1 MLDARQSSHR
11 NENAYEDNDTL
22 PGSNQLD
29 TLPTLRFEDTEQGCV
44 KMKGRNARRG
54 VIFVGP
60 GADSQGGIA
69 AVISNYRKTA
79 FWTNHRCYRYSST
92 KDHGNKLIGAVADIF
107 RVFLY
112 AATVWYPNRP
122 AAVSIH
128 SSHSGSFYRKLAYI
142 LISKLFHI
150 PVVLHIHPAA
160 FVNFHQNGNGL
171 RRACIRAAGKLSDQV
186 VCLSTQTSDALS
198 DVFGT
203 AKLRTLGNPVDI
215 ALFERQYSTQRS
227 GRPQILFMGW
237 IVKSKGV
244 YDLVDAIPTVLK
256 HFPNAIFLF
265 AGNKEIDSLRRMI
278 SERGLDNSAEVLGW
292 VSGRQKLD
300 LIHSSYALVLPS
312 YTEGL
317 PNVILEAMAGRLPI
331 ITTPVGGIPSV
342 LEDEKTA
349 VFIEPGNVD
358 SIAEAIVSLLTNER
372 KSTEISNSA
381 FQHVC
386 RQYSLDAISRG
397 LEDIYSPYIK
407 DRRNFLTLDKT

>member
-1 MLDARQSSHR
+1 
-11 NENAYEDNDTL
+11 
-22 PGSNQLD
+22 
-29 TLPTLRFEDTEQGCV
+29 
-44 KMKGRNARRG
+44 
-54 VIFVGP
+54 
-60 GADSQGGIA
+60 
-69 AVISNYRKTA
+69 
-79 FWTNHRCYRYSST
+79 
-92 KDHGNKLIGAVADIF
+92 
-107 RVFLY
+107 
-112 AATVWYPNRP
+112 
-122 AAVSIH
+122 
-128 SSHSGSFYRKLAYI
+128 
-142 LISKLFHI
+142 
-150 PVVLHIHPAA
+150 
-160 FVNFHQNGNGL
+160 
-171 RRACIRAAGKLSDQV
+171 
-186 VCLSTQTSDALS
+186 
-198 DVFGT
+198 
-203 AKLRTLGNPVDI
+203 
-215 ALFERQYSTQRS
+215 
-227 GRPQILFMGW
+227 
-237 IVKSKGV
+237 
-244 YDLVDAIPTVLK
+244 
-256 HFPNAIFLF
+256 
-265 AGNKEIDSLRRMI
+265 MI